1 MKKIIYISYS
11 FEKGGAARA
20 SNNICDCLIK
30 KKFNIKKYS
39 YKNIIK
45 NNFFSLIKILFFN
58 LLFKTISKN
67 KKKKS
72 FNLFNISNLNQI
84 CENYNIVHLNWIG
97 NEFLSLKE
105 IIKIKKKIVWT
116 VHDDWLKNVITHV
129 GDEDSNNNFPI
140 SYFKKKIRNYKKKLF
155 KKKITF
161 IAPSN
166 YILKNLRKKTKN
178 KIYLIRHPIDEKIF
192 NYKKKKKSNLITF
205 NIGGSNV
212 FQDQNKGSSHVD
224 KILNLSKNY
233 INIDYKFIFFGSK
246 NYDNKFNKN
255 KKIYLKNYLESKK
268 ISKIFSNSD
277 YTFVLSKIESF
288 SLITAESLMCGCPIV
303 CFDDNAASELI
314 IHKKN
319 GFLLKRNDKNSIKNF
334 LLWAKKNKNFFN
346 RKKIA
351 KEANKEF
358 SYKSISK
365 KYKKIYED
373 L

>member
-1 MKKIIYISYS
+1 
-11 FEKGGAARA
+11 
-20 SNNICDCLIK
+20 
-30 KKFNIKKYS
+30 
-39 YKNIIK
+39 
-45 NNFFSLIKILFFN
+45 
-58 LLFKTISKN
+58 
-67 KKKKS
+67 
-72 FNLFNISNLNQI
+72 
-84 CENYNIVHLNWIG
+84 
-97 NEFLSLKE
+97 
-105 IIKIKKKIVWT
+105 
-116 VHDDWLKNVITHV
+116 VITHV

-224 KILNLSKNY
+224 KILNLSKDY